1 MYCRIQ
7 FASPK
12 SQLFVQK
19 STRPF
24 PPLLVAEAMDGSF
37 DDAFNAFG
45 IVSEEIPDMD
55 LKESSSSKRNKN
67 KTGKKKPPAKRQKKQ
82 KEQEKQRARGRWWK

>member
-1 MYCRIQ
+1 M
-7 FASPK
+7 
-12 SQLFVQK
+12 
-19 STRPF
+19 
-24 PPLLVAEAMDGSF
+24 LVAEAMDGSF
-37 DDAFNAFG
+37 DDAFNAAFG

-82 KEQEKQRARGRWWK
+82 KEQEKQEQEEDGVSDMDERGDG